1 MFMEKS
7 LEKLRSVAADPVDV
21 TIWTSSLTTEKYIDD
36 LSKDDYTIQGPFI
49 FLFFRGKTNDNK
61 FFFSSGIKITS
72 SSPKKT
78 QIGK

>member
-49 FLFFRGKTNDNK
+49 FLFFVELRTV
-61 FFFSSGIKITS
+61 
-72 SSPKKT
+72 
-78 QIGK
+78 